1 MNPRIQ
7 RLTAFL
13 TGVIIFF
20 LAKAIGIAGL
30 LVQLLTAIGVMILI
44 WGGFQFWGRAKR

>member
-7 RLTAFL
+7 RLTAL
-13 TGVIIFF
+13 LAGVIIFF

-30 LVQLLTAIGVMILI
+30 LIQLLTAIGFMILI
-44 WGGFQFWGRAKR
+44 WGGFRFSRKAKR